1 MQKLMGLVQYAP
13 EEEQNELATL
23 LAKAASTKTV
33 QRKVTDEN
41 KLAERGSITFT
52 KKELSQMSDDTRKL
66 FIYNN
71 NIVRYRFHNG
81 IYHARFRRDG
91 YNIEVASKDFDVM
104 KNKFFA
110 ALMEQTTHKPSKKPL
125 MKDFLR
131 SPSPP

>member
-52 KKELSQMSDDTRKL
+52 QKELSQMSDDTRKL

-81 IYHARFRRDG
+81 YTTPG
-91 YNIEVASKDFDVM
+91 S
-104 KNKFFA
+104 A
-110 ALMEQTTHKPSKKPL
+110 ATDTTLKSRPKTST
-125 MKDFLR
+125 
-131 SPSPP
+131 S

>member
-33 QRKVTDEN
+33 QRKVTDEK
-41 KLAERGSITFT
+41 KLTERGSITFT

-71 NIVRYRFHNG
+71 NIVRYLFITG
-81 IYHARFRRDG
+81 YTMHASVVTDT
-91 YNIEVASKDFDVM
+91 ISKSHR
-104 KNKFFA
+104 KTLK
-110 ALMEQTTHKPSKKPL
+110 
-125 MKDFLR
+125 
-131 SPSPP
+131 

>member
-71 NIVRYRFHNG
+71 NIHELRYTFISRCKECVQKGNPK
-81 IYHARFRRDG
+81 I
-91 YNIEVASKDFDVM
+91 IIASK
-104 KNKFFA
+104 
-110 ALMEQTTHKPSKKPL
+110 
-125 MKDFLR
+125 
-131 SPSPP
+131 

>member
-71 NIVRYRFHNG
+71 NIVRYRFHNITPG
-81 IYHARFRRDG
+81 FVVTDI
-91 YNIEVASKDFDVM
+91 ISKLHR
-104 KNKFFA
+104 KT
-110 ALMEQTTHKPSKKPL
+110 LM
-125 MKDFLR
+125 
-131 SPSPP
+131 